1 MNLLL
6 RIVATALAVWVA
18 GWLVPGIQ
26 VGGTAA
32 TGDPSGDVIVTL
44 LLVSLVF
51 GLVNSFVK
59 PVVPGLSGCFILLTC
74 GLFLLVFNAAMLMLT
89 S

>member
-18 GWLVPGIQ
+18 GWLVPGIRS
-26 VGGTAA
+26 AA
-32 TGDPSGDVIVTL
+32 PLPPATRRGRIVTL

-59 PVVPGLSGCFILLTC
+59 PVVQVLSGCFILLTF
-74 GLFLLVFNAAMLMLT
+74 GLFLLVINAAMLMLT